1 MKFQVGKE
9 RRALRASRNTS
20 LYLTEK
26 EYSFVTSIAEHSAS
40 DRAPGISKGAI
51 LRALIRLVQHL
62 DVDMSGVRTEDQL
75 LQRLEDAAK
84 KSRLPS
90 KVSVQP

>member
-1 MKFQVGKE
+1 M
-9 RRALRASRNTS
+9 RASRNTS

-75 LQRLEDAAK
+75 LQRLEDAVK

>member
-26 EYSFVTSIAEHSAS
+26 EYSFVTNIAEHSTS
-40 DRAPGISKGAI
+40 DRNPGISKGAI
-51 LRALIRLVQHL
+51 LRTLIRLVEHL
-62 DVDMSGVRTEDQL
+62 DVDVSGVKTEDQL
-75 LQRLEDAAK
+75 LQRLEDAVK

>member
-1 MKFQVGKE
+1 M
-9 RRALRASRNTS
+9 RASRNTS
-20 LYLTEK
+20 LYLTRK

-40 DRAPGISKGAI
+40 DRDPGISKSAI
-51 LRALIRLVQHL
+51 LRTLIRLVQHL
-62 DVDMSGVRTEDQL
+62 DVDMSGVKTEDQL
-75 LQRLEDAAK
+75 LQRLEDALK

>member
-1 MKFQVGKE
+1 M
-9 RRALRASRNTS
+9 RASRNTS

-26 EYSFVTSIAEHSAS
+26 EYSFITSIAEHSAS
-40 DRAPGISKGAI
+40 NEDPGISRGAI
-51 LRALIRLVQHL
+51 LRTLIRLVQHL
-62 DVDMSGVRTEDQL
+62 DVDMSGVKTEDQL
-75 LQRLEDAAK
+75 LQRLEDAVK

>member
-26 EYSFVTSIAEHSAS
+26 EYSFVVNIVEHSAS
-40 DRAPGISKGAI
+40 DGDTGISKGAI
-51 LRALIRLVQHL
+51 LRTLIRLVQHL
-62 DVDMSGVRTEDQL
+62 DVDMSGVKTEDQL
-75 LQRLEDAAK
+75 LQRLEEAAK